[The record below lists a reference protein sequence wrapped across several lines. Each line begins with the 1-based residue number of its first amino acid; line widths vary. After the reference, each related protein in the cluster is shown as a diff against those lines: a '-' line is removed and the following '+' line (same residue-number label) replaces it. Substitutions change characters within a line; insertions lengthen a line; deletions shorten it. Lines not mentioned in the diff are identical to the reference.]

1 MFYIYPK
8 KKTFI
13 DSYNSEGNLSKSNHL
28 FLGFFRKK
36 IIYRVLLKYD
46 LRDILNEGSV
56 VEANLELYCIR
67 NDYIDKEM
75 IFSAH
80 PILSEWDD
88 STVSYSSQPSF
99 DISRNKQVSVYGN
112 LQEYISFD
120 ITEYAKQWAADPER
134 NFGVVIKAEDE
145 KREESF
151 LGIAGYRQGNLEWRP
166 RLRVKVTAPDLK
178 PSLNPHPSIAILTPQ
193 FFQMHDNRCLLGG
206 GERYLI
212 DLVKLLQKIGYK
224 ADVFQA
230 TNGETWKRVYDGV
243 NIYGISE
250 GGVDK
255 DFFMQVNKTFMEA
268 AKNYDY
274 HIYFNM
280 DMIYP
285 YVFPGSICIS
295 HGIWWD
301 STERE
306 WWRSNP
312 WYGRLFKGLGSV
324 DVLVSVDTNTINW
337 INAVNPDLS
346 CKKIY
351 IPNYVDLNVFAPD
364 PEYSEKDYIK
374 ILYPRRL
381 CTARGWDICRELAVE
396 LTQEY
401 PNLIFSF
408 VGRGGTD
415 NIERHMELFSSKHP
429 HVEYQWLEMN
439 EMYKAYRDADIVLI
453 PSLYSEGTSLSL
465 LEAMA
470 CGKPVIA
477 GLVGGLTDL
486 VIQGYNGYLIE
497 VNKENLKKAIIELI
511 NNPELRKNMGKNAR
525 SMSLT
530 FSKEIWEDRWKNVVF
545 EQFPI
550 QSNHKYWG
558 TSQP

>member
-1 MFYIYPK
+1 MVAGLQKILYLYPEK
-8 KKTFI
+8 KAFI
-13 DSYNSEGNLSKSNHL
+13 DSYNSTDNLSKSNHL

-36 IIYRVLLKYD
+36 IIYRILLEYD
-46 LRDILNEGSV
+46 LKNILYEGSV

-67 NDYIDKEM
+67 NDYIDKKM
-75 IFSAH
+75 VFSVH
-80 PILSEWDD
+80 PLLSEWDD
-88 STVSYSSQPSF
+88 STVSFSSQPSF
-99 DISRNKQVSVYGN
+99 DASIKKQVSVYGS
-112 LQEYISFD
+112 LHEYINFD
-120 ITEYAKQWAADPER
+120 VTEYVQQWESHPER
-134 NFGVVIKAEDE
+134 NFGVLVKAEDE
-145 KREESF
+145 KNEESF
-151 LGIAGYRQGNLEWRP
+151 LGVAGYRQGNLEWRP
-166 RLRVKVTAPDLK
+166 RLRIKIIAAEQRDNLS
-178 PSLNPHPSIAILTPQ
+178 PSPKIAILTPQ

-212 DLVKLLQKIGYK
+212 DLVKLLQKIGYQV
-224 ADVFQA
+224 DVFQA
-230 TNGETWKRVYDGV
+230 TNGETWKRTYDGV
-243 NIYGISE
+243 SIYGIGE
-250 GGVDK
+250 EDVDK
-255 DFFMQVNKTFMEA
+255 DFYIGVNKAFIEA
-268 AKNYDY
+268 AQNYNY

-301 STERE
+301 SMERD
-306 WWRSNP
+306 WWRSRP
-312 WYGRLFKGLGSV
+312 WYERLFKGLNSV

-337 INAVNPDLS
+337 INAVNPNLP
-346 CKKIY
+346 CKKVY
-351 IPNYVDLNVFAPD
+351 IPNYVDLNMFTPD
-364 PEYSEKDYIK
+364 PEDMSKNYIK

-381 CTARGWDICRELAVE
+381 CSARGWDVCKELAVE

-401 PNLIFSF
+401 YNLIFSF

-415 NIERHMELFSSKHP
+415 NLEKHMEVFSARHP
-429 HVEYQWLEMN
+429 RVEYRWLEMN
-439 EMYKAYRDADIVLI
+439 EMYKAYKDTDIVLI

-497 VNKENLKKAIIELI
+497 VDKDNLKKAIVELI
-511 NNPELRKNMGKNAR
+511 KSPDLRKAMGKNAR

-530 FSKEIWEDRWKNVVF
+530 FSKEIWEDRWKSVLLD
-545 EQFPI
+545 QFPI
-550 QSNHKYWG
+550 SK
-558 TSQP
+558 